1 MGTIYFY
8 KVNEDYGC
16 FSNFSPHPFVLE
28 GEHWPTSEHYFQAQK
43 FFSTTL
49 EYAEQIRLALSPMKA
64 ANMGRSRKY
73 PIRSD
78 WEEQKDIVM
87 KKAVLAKFQTHKD
100 IRDIL
105 ISSGD
110 SLLVEKTTSDFYWG
124 CGKDGTGLNKLGLI
138 LMEIRA
144 KLK

>member
-1 MGTIYFY
+1 
-8 KVNEDYGC
+8 
-16 FSNFSPHPFVLE
+16 
-28 GEHWPTSEHYFQAQK
+28 
-43 FFSTTL
+43 
-49 EYAEQIRLALSPMKA
+49 MKA
-64 ANMGRSRKY
+64 ANMGRSRKH

-100 IRDIL
+100 IRDTL
-105 ISSGD
+105 ISTGE

-124 CGKDGTGLNKLGLI
+124 CGRDGTGLNKLGLI